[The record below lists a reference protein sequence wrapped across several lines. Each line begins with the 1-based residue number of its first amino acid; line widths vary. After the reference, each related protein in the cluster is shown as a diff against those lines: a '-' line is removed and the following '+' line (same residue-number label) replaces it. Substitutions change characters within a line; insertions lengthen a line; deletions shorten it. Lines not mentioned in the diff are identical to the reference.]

1 MEDSLGTS
9 GVELDAMRRRTFSL
23 LGLYL
28 LGCSASGEPE
38 RASGAAAGTMQP
50 PASGSTG
57 PTSPTTSSGP
67 PGTSTTA
74 NSSTAGDP
82 GVTGDGPLFDIGPDE
97 TTGAPC
103 DPVADDEQACDGIDD
118 DCNGFI
124 DDIDE
129 GGDGICDCL
138 AIALIG
144 TPGGLASSQLQQW
157 LIDRGTSADRIDPA
171 VIDAAVLGGYDVL
184 ILDQLTREYTAAEAM
199 AFDTWVSGGGG
210 LMSMTGHTGNV
221 VSAQQWPNSIL
232 SPMGLTYQGALL
244 DGPVTNF
251 ELHPISAGLTS
262 VTFLGGFEVVAANPA
277 ANSVVGTLPGGQ
289 IAGMAQ
295 ERGAGKLFVWG
306 DEWIEYDSEWE
317 SLPEINQLW
326 VNIFAWISPI
336 SLCTP
341 PPG

>member
-129 GGDGICDCL
+129 GGDGD
-138 AIALIG
+138 
-144 TPGGLASSQLQQW
+144 
-157 LIDRGTSADRIDPA
+157 A
-171 VIDAAVLGGYDVL
+171 VRVLV
-184 ILDQLTREYTAAEAM
+184 
-199 AFDTWVSGGGG
+199 
-210 LMSMTGHTGNV
+210 
-221 VSAQQWPNSIL
+221 
-232 SPMGLTYQGALL
+232 
-244 DGPVTNF
+244 
-251 ELHPISAGLTS
+251 
-262 VTFLGGFEVVAANPA
+262 GFEV
-277 ANSVVGTLPGGQ
+277 L
-289 IAGMAQ
+289 
-295 ERGAGKLFVWG
+295 
-306 DEWIEYDSEWE
+306 D
-317 SLPEINQLW
+317 SLPYRDKAVAKAVRAQGFGRVEVKSRSVTQGS
-326 VNIFAWISPI
+326 VSPF
-336 SLCTP
+336 SMP
-341 PPG
+341 M